1 MISDA
6 FTLRDATIS
15 MPTGETVVAR
25 RPSALDMV
33 EALRESRERPE
44 TLGAWLVWRHLRH
57 GGAPMFAT
65 VEEVLRSDG
74 RAVASAS
81 EAIQKLYEEGRD

>member
-6 FTLRDATIS
+6 FRLQDATITL
-15 MPTGETVVAR
+15 PNGATVVAR

-33 EALRESRERPE
+33 EALRESRDNPD
-44 TLGAWLVWRHLRH
+44 TLGIWLVWRHLRH
-57 GGAPMFAT
+57 GDGPMFAT
-65 VEEVLRSDG
+65 MDEVMRSDG
-74 RAVASAS
+74 RAVSAAS